1 MSTVTTGSGH
11 DRGERRT
18 EPVPPAPAAS
28 PQPLAGFAAGATGA
42 ALLVTGVWGLHVL
55 ASAGWAMSVGSVVLL
70 LAAFTALG
78 KGITLLQ
85 RALAPITAASSAAV
99 SGVPALVRAIVAIV
113 VGAAGIWWVMRGHAA
128 TWWSR
133 TTGTTY
139 GWTLISALVQVAIIA
154 VAGALLF
161 GGAKNLAKLLFP
173 ASGALR
179 HRDADLTGRPR
190 RDRWTSW
197 WSSRPGLGLMLLAG
211 ATTLVVLSEYIVPR
225 VTGWLLGGDW
235 RAAVAAIAAIL
246 IGGLLANTWWWGAL
260 SGWWAWAH
268 RPHTPGGGATPIGQM
283 HAGAAV
289 VVLLWFSATAFGLA
303 IPDSYTGPGAMPRAR
318 ADCPPDCGGG
328 SSGSGS
334 SGPAFPMQ
342 PPDMPSPPEGYNS
355 GSYPAPD
362 QANGISIY
370 NPSQQSPGSQGGY
383 PQYPQQGQPGPP
395 ANGVQP
401 PNYDAPAQGSA
412 PQQPAAQQPGQAP
425 QQQPVQQGPAQQG
438 PQQPDGQQ
446 PQGQPGQQNQP
457 AQQQPQQPA
466 QQRQNTNQQLPKF
479 PSKDKKND
487 DQKKQDRDS
496 QSGDTDLS
504 TLLFGAVSS
513 SRRRKRDQGQEPDS
527 PNQPDQKQGPDTQA
541 LAQDGAQA
549 AQGIPGDVQT
559 YVQSGHQM
567 GESAGQAAQG
577 FGQAGQAGA
586 SLASSAQSGA
596 VNPQD
601 VQSLIQGTAQGVQ
614 STADAVNAGSQIVKT
629 AQGEAD
635 QVAQAVG
642 DAIPQLKPQAEQF
655 TQLNDQTSQVTD
667 LVGQGAQLTSQ
678 GAGAVN
684 TVSSLGA
691 GGTPDMGETADV
703 SGTASAAG
711 PQAQRIELQS
721 GDVPAAPVLGGSAP
735 EGPASGPGVPASQGE
750 IQQLLD
756 QAIVDRHQQAQSLQ
770 QAFDHAAAQG
780 YVHGPGTSDFDS
792 ATAQAGQL
800 RGPLAQLYGDIGA
813 LSHSADSV
821 GGLQSTLQDGTGTL
835 FDPSN
840 LFQYTFRDGAL
851 TSVNYLDPGQV
862 QATPEPLLSAV
873 LTIVPGG
880 WGAAR
885 GISALLSRG
894 GAETVASVTS
904 ENVLSLANTAATTQ
918 VTSAAARIALN
929 KAAGDAFRD
938 AVAQQLGG
946 AANGI
951 KTEVF
956 QTTTLGARFIDVL
969 NTNRLAA
976 FETKVG
982 RTSFDSSVRAQVAK
996 DIELLSTGQLKSAT
1010 WVFKLANPALPAS
1023 PANGGPTAP
1032 LLNALTNAGIK
1043 VAYQ

>member
-1 MSTVTTGSGH
+1 MSNTITDPGP
-11 DRGERRT
+11 DRGEPLT
-18 EPVPPAPAAS
+18 EPLPSAQGAPL
-28 PQPLAGFAAGATGA
+28 PLTGFAAGITGA
-42 ALLVTGVWGLHVL
+42 ALLVAGVWGLHVL
-55 ASAGWAMSVGSVVLL
+55 SSAGGVSLSVGSVVLL
-70 LAAFTALG
+70 LAAFSALG

-85 RALAPITAASSAAV
+85 RALNPITAVAAMAV
-99 SGVPALVRAIVAIV
+99 SGVPALARALTTIV
-113 VGAAGIWWVMRGHAA
+113 VGAVGIWWVMRGHAA
-128 TWWSR
+128 TWWAH
-133 TTGTTY
+133 TTATGP
-139 GWTLISALVQVAIIA
+139 GWTLISALVQVTIIA
-154 VAGALLF
+154 TAGALLF
-161 GGAKNLAKLLFP
+161 GGAKNLAGLWVPSLGPKRR
-173 ASGALR
+173 GG
-179 HRDADLTGRPR
+179 ADLAVRPY
-190 RDRWTSW
+190 RDRWASW
-197 WSSRPGLGLMLLAG
+197 WSTRPGLGLMLLAG
-211 ATTLVVLSEYIVPR
+211 AATVVALSGYIVPR
-225 VTGWLLGGDW
+225 VTGWLFGSDRL
-235 RAAVAAIAAIL
+235 AAVATIAAIL
-246 IGGLLANTWWWGAL
+246 IAGLLANTCWWGAL

-268 RPHTPGGGATPIGQM
+268 RPHNPGGGTTPMGQM
-283 HAGAAV
+283 RAGAAV

-303 IPDSYTGPGAMPRAR
+303 VPDSYTGPGAVPRAH

-342 PPDMPSPPEGYNS
+342 PPDMPSPPGGYNG

-401 PNYDAPAQGSA
+401 PNYDAPPQAQAPAPQQGTPGGQQAPANGVQPPNYDAPAQGSA
-412 PQQPAAQQPGQAP
+412 PQQAPSVPQQPAAQQPGQAP
-425 QQQPVQQGPAQQG
+425 QQQPVQQGPAQQQPRQGPAQQG

-457 AQQQPQQPA
+457 AQQQPQQPV

-479 PSKDKKND
+479 PSKDKKQD
-487 DQKKQDRDS
+487 DKKNQDRDS

-513 SRRRKRDQGQEPDS
+513 SRRRKQDQGPDEPQKPDEQER
-527 PNQPDQKQGPDTQA
+527 GPDTQA

-559 YVQSGHQM
+559 YVQSGQQI

-577 FGQAGQAGA
+577 FGEAGQAGA

-601 VQSLIQGTAQGVQ
+601 VQGLIQGTAQGVQ

-629 AQGEAD
+629 AQRAAD

-642 DAIPQLKPQAEQF
+642 DASPQLKPQAEQF

-691 GGTPDMGETADV
+691 GGTPDMGGTGDV

-735 EGPASGPGVPASQGE
+735 EGPASGPGVPASQDE

-792 ATAQAGQL
+792 AAAQAGQL

-835 FDPSN
+835 FDPVEHVPVHVPRRRTDQRQLPRSG
-840 LFQYTFRDGAL
+840 TGP
-851 TSVNYLDPGQV
+851 SDPG
-862 QATPEPLLSAV
+862 AAALSGDDDRARRMGRRQRHQCV
-873 LTIVPGG
+873 VVPRWRRNGRQRHHRERALPRQHRG
-880 WGAAR
+880 DHPSHQCGRAAR
-885 GISALLSRG
+885 REPGRRQRFPRRLRPTTRRSGQRSGQG
-894 GAETVASVTS
+894 G
-904 ENVLSLANTAATTQ
+904 LF
-918 VTSAAARIALN
+918 LN
-929 KAAGDAFRD
+929 EYRD
-938 AVAQQLGG
+938 ALRRCA
-946 AANGI
+946 
-951 KTEVF
+951 
-956 QTTTLGARFIDVL
+956 
-969 NTNRLAA
+969 
-976 FETKVG
+976 
-982 RTSFDSSVRAQVAK
+982 
-996 DIELLSTGQLKSAT
+996 
-1010 WVFKLANPALPAS
+1010 
-1023 PANGGPTAP
+1023 
-1032 LLNALTNAGIK
+1032 
-1043 VAYQ
+1043 